1 MVRGSR
7 SRSSATD
14 ALRAHDRLERIY
26 RELAPAV
33 LGYLR
38 GSGAAEPED
47 LLGDV
52 FVAVIRG
59 LPSCGGDPA
68 AIRRWVFTVAHHR
81 LVDERRKLMTRSR
94 DVAFDA
100 QHEPSSDDC
109 YDEV

>member
-1 MVRGSR
+1 MRR
-7 SRSSATD
+7 QSASHAWGASD
-14 ALRAHDRLERIY
+14 QLEDLY

-59 LPSCGGDPA
+59 LPNCGDDPT

-81 LVDERRKLMTRSR
+81 LVDERRKLHDAFARRRARPHARTR
-94 DVAFDA
+94 D
-100 QHEPSSDDC
+100 
-109 YDEV
+109 